1 MKIDELIKNKIFTV
15 SEFNDFVNAVLQPLS
30 ATVEGEVADFRVS
43 QGKFVWFMLKDAE
56 QALSCF
62 SMAFRIRQ
70 PIEDGMKVKISGY
83 PKIYGKSGRY
93 SFFVESIE
101 ISGEGSLRRAYE
113 LLKAKLEAEGLFA
126 AERKRPLPRFP
137 QTIGLITSRD
147 AAAYTDFTT
156 HLNARMGGLEIKFL
170 PAAVHGKQAVAEI
183 LAAFEFF
190 NKAGRRPDV
199 VVLTRGG
206 GSLEDLVAFNSEEI
220 VRAVFSCKVPTVVG
234 VGHERDFSLSE
245 LSADTRAS
253 TPTHAA
259 QLVVQNRQELLMDT
273 ETKTETI
280 KRRLQEKITDRQWV
294 LGHAV
299 RELTDSV
306 AARLEH
312 VRSILREY
320 RLEFNTLARRQTEA
334 KEKLI
339 GLQSLLYSLS
349 PQNVLARGYSIVRK
363 SGTIIK
369 RASDVTAG
377 DTLTIQPGKGTI
389 ESKVTG
395 INYDGEKKE

>member
-1 MKIDELIKNKIFTV
+1 
-15 SEFNDFVNAVLQPLS
+15 
-30 ATVEGEVADFRVS
+30 
-43 QGKFVWFMLKDAE
+43 
-56 QALSCF
+56 
-62 SMAFRIRQ
+62 
-70 PIEDGMKVKISGY
+70 
-83 PKIYGKSGRY
+83 
-93 SFFVESIE
+93 
-101 ISGEGSLRRAYE
+101 
-113 LLKAKLEAEGLFA
+113 
-126 AERKRPLPRFP
+126 
-137 QTIGLITSRD
+137 
-147 AAAYTDFTT
+147 
-156 HLNARMGGLEIKFL
+156 
-170 PAAVHGKQAVAEI
+170 
-183 LAAFEFF
+183 
-190 NKAGRRPDV
+190 
-199 VVLTRGG
+199 
-206 GSLEDLVAFNSEEI
+206 

-234 VGHERDFSLSE
+234 IGHERDFSLSE
-245 LSADTRAS
+245 LAADIRAS

-306 AARLEH
+306 AVRLEH

-339 GLQSLLYSLS
+339 GLLSLLYSLS

-369 RASDVTAG
+369 RASEVTAG